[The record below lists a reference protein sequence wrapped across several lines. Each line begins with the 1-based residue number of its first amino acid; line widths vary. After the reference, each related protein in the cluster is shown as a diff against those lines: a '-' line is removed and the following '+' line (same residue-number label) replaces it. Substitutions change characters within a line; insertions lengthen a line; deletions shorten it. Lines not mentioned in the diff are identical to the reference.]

1 VLQHPRE
8 TRMPVGTA
16 RMVGLSLAQSVI
28 RPGIDFSDDPF
39 VQSLLSATE
48 PPYLL
53 FPGPASTDVAALP
66 LDRPITLI
74 VVDGTWAQARKLI
87 KSNPSLLRLPR
98 LAFAPNQPS
107 AYQIR
112 TQPEAHCV
120 STIEALAHVLGV
132 LEGDPERFATL
143 LEPFLA
149 MVRTQVHFSKD
160 VHAARHK
167 RPRRSQARVRPT
179 GPDDPLILKTYYENL
194 LCVQGE
200 ANAWPIG
207 HPDYVPAELLQWHAE
222 RPSTGERFAATL
234 CLDNPL
240 ADRVDVHVE
249 LEREALREGM
259 SFSAFLAAWR
269 AFLRP
274 DDHLVVWGH
283 YFAELARAANVP
295 LPEMRSDVRIA
306 ASRHLKRRPG
316 TIERCTEALGLAVP
330 AVEPGRCARRLA
342 HLVAVTRFLRLN
354 PTSVP

>member
-1 VLQHPRE
+1 MLQHPRE

-16 RMVGLSLAQSVI
+16 RMVGLSLSQSVI
-28 RPGIDFSDDPF
+28 RPGIDFSGDPF
-39 VQSLLSATE
+39 VQSLLSAAE

-53 FPGPASTDVAALP
+53 FPGPGSTDVAALP
-66 LDRPITLI
+66 RDRSITLI

-87 KSNPSLLRLPR
+87 KSNPSLLQLPR

-112 TQPEAHCV
+112 MQPEAHCV

-149 MVRTQVHFSKD
+149 MVRTQVHYSKD
-160 VHAARHK
+160 VHAARH
-167 RPRRSQARVRPT
+167 RLPRRNRVRVRPS
-179 GPDDPLILKTYYENL
+179 GPDDPLMLQTHYDNL

-200 ANAWPIG
+200 ANAWPFG
-207 HPDYVPAELLQWHAE
+207 HPNYVPPELLQWHAE
-222 RPSTGERFAATL
+222 RPASGERFSATIR
-234 CLDNPL
+234 LDRPL
-240 ADRVDVHVE
+240 ADRVDVHLE
-249 LEREALREGM
+249 LERDILQTGL
-259 SFSAFLAAWR
+259 SFPAFLAAWT

-283 YFAELARAANVP
+283 YFAELARAASVP
-295 LPEMRSDVRIA
+295 LPEMRTDVRIA

-316 TIERCTEALGLAVP
+316 TIERCTEALALVVP
-330 AVEPGRCARRLA
+330 AVESGRCARRLA
-342 HLVAVTRFLRLN
+342 HLVAVTQFLRL
-354 PTSVP
+354 TTASVP